1 MVAHFITFQSLTF
14 DRHSWGGATG
24 EFFRVRTVQLD
35 DFSAES
41 ADLSF
46 HHVDI
51 AKWMWLEIEKQIQC
65 IRIRY
70 RCVAS
75 MLRNI
80 VTISQR

>member
-1 MVAHFITFQSLTF
+1 MWDTKSGGPFGSTFQSLTF

-46 HHVDI
+46 HHDI
-51 AKWMWLEIEKQIQC
+51 AKCQD
-65 IRIRY
+65 
-70 RCVAS
+70 VAGN
-75 MLRNI
+75 RKTDPVHPVVCGI
-80 VTISQR
+80 HAA